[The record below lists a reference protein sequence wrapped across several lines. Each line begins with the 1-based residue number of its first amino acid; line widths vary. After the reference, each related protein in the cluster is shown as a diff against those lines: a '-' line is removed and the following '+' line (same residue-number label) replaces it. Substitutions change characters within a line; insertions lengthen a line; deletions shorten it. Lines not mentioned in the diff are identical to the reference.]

1 MASKKKNSCK
11 ILQKIIDVLFFAS
24 GDLFDLSTC
33 QIAELTGLD
42 VGLVGATLARSP
54 WVARR
59 RRVRINRNTV
69 RTVWGI
75 SDAAMI
81 EYARRHASTVVR
93 RQSLMAS
100 RGVTV
105 MRDKNGRISLRCGSV
120 TAIVHTD

>member
-1 MASKKKNSCK
+1 MRAKRASSCK

-33 QIAELTGLD
+33 QIAEFTGLD

-81 EYARRHASTVVR
+81 EYARRHASTAVR
-93 RQSLMAS
+93 QRSLMAS

-105 MRDKNGRISLRCGSV
+105 NLDHSGRVNLRCGSV
-120 TAIVHTD
+120 TAIVHIN